1 MSLDQILGDAA
12 RGLAADL
19 VPPEVDLGAVHRGA
33 RARRRRTQAAV
44 VAAAALAVVTTGA
57 LLVDGRPDSSPQP
70 VVPVPTPTSTP
81 TSTPTDTPTDEE
93 PVWTPDALSARDVV
107 LDERA
112 RASATGVAAG
122 DPDTRL
128 AIWVAGGRTGVAVTT
143 DAYRT
148 TTYVSVPQLEADAY
162 QVLSPRDDL
171 FLLSHV
177 NHTDEWLVGA
187 DGVVRSVD
195 RVRDE
200 VLAQDERLWFQ
211 CAGGGGWRST
221 WCALDPESG
230 TAYVWTDAW
239 DGSAVPPGSG
249 VTPWGAN
256 PEPRSV
262 GGTGRL
268 EVWWGSGSE
277 RQVRTLATARFG
289 DYVLG
294 CPSDVMALWSVA
306 SPGAGVDIHTSSDGG
321 ATWQVTSYA
330 APTADQWWKV
340 RCAPDGSF
348 VAVDSERGTV
358 LWRAANGDDAFRRVL
373 AAPGSDASI
382 GGADIRT
389 VDGRVL
395 ASGEGVAA
403 VSDNSGS
410 TWTRLEDWR

>member
-1 MSLDQILGDAA
+1 MSIDQILGDAA

-33 RARRRRTQAAV
+33 RARRRRTQAV
-44 VAAAALAVVTTGA
+44 VAAAVLATVTTGA
-57 LLVDGRPDSSPQP
+57 LLVDGRPDSTPQP

-81 TSTPTDTPTDEE
+81 TPTPTPTPAEDEE
-93 PVWTPDALSARDVV
+93 TAWTPDAQSARDVV

-122 DPDTRL
+122 APDTRL
-128 AIWVAGGRTGVAVTT
+128 AIWAAGGRTGVAVTT

-148 TTYVSVPQLEADAY
+148 TTYVSVPGLQVGSH

-187 DGVVRSVD
+187 DGTVRSVD
-195 RVRDE
+195 RVRGE
-200 VLAQDERLWFQ
+200 VLPQDERLWFQ
-211 CAGGGGWRST
+211 CAVGGGWRST
-221 WCALDPESG
+221 WCALDPDSA
-230 TAYVWTDAW
+230 TAYVWPDAW
-239 DGSAVPPGSG
+239 DGSAVHPGSG
-249 VTPWGAN
+249 ATPWGAN

-268 EVWWGSGSE
+268 EVWWGSGDE
-277 RQVRTLATARFG
+277 REVRTLATAQFG
-289 DYVLG
+289 DYVLD
-294 CPSDVMALWSVA
+294 CPADVMALWSV
-306 SPGAGVDIHTSSDGG
+306 SGPGEGVDIHSSSDGG

-358 LWRAANGDDAFRRVL
+358 LWRAARGDDAFRQVL
-373 AAPGSDASI
+373 AAPGVAASI
-382 GGADIRT
+382 GGADVRT
-389 VDGRVL
+389 VDGRVV

-403 VSDNSGS
+403 ISEDAGS
-410 TWTRLEDWR
+410 TWTRVEDWR